1 MEKVRI
7 NEIILNIVNAIRVN
21 LKHGISIETRLGA
34 NIIHENSDNNKEIE
48 IYADKSRITQ
58 AISNIVGNAVKFTDR
73 GTIRVESFVSVDKK
87 RIEIKVC
94 DSGNGIAEDILPKLF
109 DKFVTK
115 TLGKRLWMHIR
126 EKFLDIITSS
136 QRELHLLLFYLR
148 STLRRR
154 RGRFIS
160 QSC

>member
-126 EKFLDIITSS
+126 EKFLDIITSR
-136 QRELHLLLFYLR
+136 QRELHLLLFYLQ

-154 RGRFIS
+154 RGRFVS

>member
-73 GTIRVESFVSVDKK
+73 GTIRLESFVSVDKK

-126 EKFLDIITSS
+126 EKFLDIITSR
-136 QRELHLLLFYLR
+136 QRELHLLLFYLQ

-154 RGRFIS
+154 RGRFVS